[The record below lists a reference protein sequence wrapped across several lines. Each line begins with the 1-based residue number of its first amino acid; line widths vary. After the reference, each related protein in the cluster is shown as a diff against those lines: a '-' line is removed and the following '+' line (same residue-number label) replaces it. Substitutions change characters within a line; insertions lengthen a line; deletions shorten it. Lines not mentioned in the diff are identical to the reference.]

1 MNKKIIFGIIIL
13 IIIILGLVK
22 ITQNNNLAPDTGVK
36 DVSIAM
42 VTFPGYGP
50 LYLAQKKGFFGDL
63 NVDLK
68 RIESLSD
75 IRSAMSAGQVDMA
88 VMTYDMYQSVKDQ
101 QPNGKAFVVID
112 TSHGGDGIVVSGDIN
127 TIQDFRGK
135 KIGAE
140 PGFPPYLILLALLNE
155 QGMTLQDVD
164 FQDLPTTDAGNA
176 FVAKRLDIAAL
187 YEPSLSASAKSRPG
201 SKVLMTS
208 ADEQVKGL
216 AQDLIFAN
224 EKFAKENPEV
234 LIKVAEGYFKAV
246 DYIKTNPDE
255 SYEIMG
261 KAFNVTPA
269 EMKDFATGI
278 SWPNRSE
285 NIQLFDKK
293 SDVNV
298 YKTFNLVG
306 DLLEKNNETNIRVN
320 PDNALIYDIVSQ
332 TK

>member
-1 MNKKIIFGIIIL
+1 MLITFGIIIL

-36 DVSIAM
+36 NVSIAM

-50 LYLAQKKGFFGDL
+50 LYLAQEKGFFGDL

-75 IRSAMSAGQVDMA
+75 IRSAISAGQVDMA
-88 VMTYDMYQSVKDQ
+88 AMTYDMYQSTKDQ
-101 QPNGKAFVVID
+101 QPTGKAFVVID

-140 PGFPPYLILLALLNE
+140 PGFPPYLILLALLNDA
-155 QGMTLQDVD
+155 GMTLDDVD

-176 FVAKRLDIAAL
+176 FVAKKLDIAAL
-187 YEPSLSASAKSRPG
+187 YEPSLSASTKSRPG
-201 SKVLMTS
+201 SKVLMRS

-216 AQDLIFAN
+216 AQDLLFAN

-255 SYEIMG
+255 SYEIIAKG
-261 KAFNVTPA
+261 YNLTKTEVA
-269 EMKDFATGI
+269 EQVPTFHWMSYED
-278 SWPNRSE
+278 
-285 NIQLFDKK
+285 NIKYFD
-293 SDVNV
+293 S
-298 YKTFNLVG
+298 
-306 DLLEKNNETNIRVN
+306 NNETGVYSVLNKTGELWTRLG
-320 PDNALIYDIVSQ
+320 LIKKSTSANDIVDTSIL
-332 TK
+332 KKLK